1 MSVEIAA
8 AVSTRDLGYGEES
21 SRRQRSGLAIVARLQ
36 GSDSRQQFGRRQLGR
51 TRCWYLG
58 GVRRLNL
65 DRGGRIYQ
73 AVVAA
78 LDIWMILIAGNEQNR
93 VLIAVRERAER
104 RNLALITDKRR
115 REHEKRGARRNES
128 IQVNQGAVF
137 PQERR
142 DGRKIAWHGIAHNL

>member
-1 MSVEIAA
+1 MRDPIHVFSATLLRWGLRYAEATIAA
-8 AVSTRDLGYGEES
+8 G
-21 SRRQRSGLAIVARLQ
+21 LQ
-36 GSDSRQQFGRRQLGR
+36 GSKSRHQLGWGQLGW
-51 TRCWYLG
+51 TRRWRLSD
-58 GVRRLNL
+58 VRRLNL

-93 VLIAVRERAER
+93 VLVAVRERAER

-128 IQVNQGAVF
+128 IQVDQGAVF
-137 PQERR
+137 PQECR
-142 DGRKIAWHGIAHNL
+142 DGRKIAWHGVAHNL